1 MSSYNKK
8 IVISGKQIEVYE
20 YENEV
25 IYGYKDVKKTSRG
38 RSVVASDENKEI
50 NREQVFSR
58 ARRDLR
64 RIINCNYVKYSKFFT
79 LTFKDANEISTD
91 IKKANYEFKKFIQRL
106 NYHLGYKVAYSAVPE
121 IQEERYK
128 NTGDLVWHYH
138 FILYNVPQKLD
149 LNEIAA
155 IWGNGFIYANVVTN
169 CDNVGAYICKYM
181 TKNHKD
187 RLRGEKM
194 YFNSRGLKKPTEIKD
209 KKIVEALASSLQSDN
224 LKYSN
229 TFSNDYNTISYS
241 QYIIND

>member
-50 NREQVFSR
+50 NRDKVLQR

-64 RIINCNYVKYSKFFT
+64 RIINSNCEEYSKFVT
-79 LTFKDANEISTD
+79 LTFADNVD
-91 IKKANYEFKKFIQRL
+91 DLDYCNNEFKKFIKRL
-106 NYHLGYKVAYSAVPE
+106 NYYYKIKLKYSTVIEFQKRGA
-121 IQEERYK
+121 
-128 NTGDLVWHYH
+128 LHYH
-138 FILYNVPQKLD
+138 CIFYNLTQKLD
-149 LNEIAA
+149 LNVFSK
-155 IWGNGFIYANVVTN
+155 IWGNGFVKVNKIDNI
-169 CDNVGAYICKYM
+169 DNVGAYICKYM
-181 TKNHKD
+181 TKTDDD
-187 RLRGEKM
+187 RLFGRKM

-229 TFSNDYNTISYS
+229 TFTNDYNTISYS
-241 QYIIND
+241 QYIISD